1 MIRRPPRSKRTDTLG
16 PYTTLIRS
24 CWAWR
29 KARWKNTSSR
39 PACICCAGWDR
50 DKAMG
55 RDSDNDQRREA
66 CHAEELARRVRL
78 TEDPVQA
85 TPGLEDWLARD
96 RSDEHPSELQTLMRI
111 SYAVSCLTQ
120 TKQVTTTVQ
129 RQTQK

>member
-66 CHAEELARRVRL
+66 CHAEALAWRVRL

-85 TPGLEDWLARD
+85 TQGLEDWLARD
-96 RSDEHPSELQTLMRI
+96 PAHADAWHEVQDLRSEEHTSELQSLMR
-111 SYAVSCLTQ
+111 
-120 TKQVTTTVQ
+120 
-129 RQTQK
+129 